1 MVKRTIRA
9 GIALLFV
16 LVGAGLFAQGW
27 TLKDIGVGL
36 IVQDENYDREL
47 RVMRRGSQWD
57 LQELYEKGAMAG
69 KYDGKGLFAAWIV
82 GPHTKEYLNA
92 SGMPL
97 WNFSYMLT

>member
-82 GPHTKEYLNA
+82 GPPNNANLKA